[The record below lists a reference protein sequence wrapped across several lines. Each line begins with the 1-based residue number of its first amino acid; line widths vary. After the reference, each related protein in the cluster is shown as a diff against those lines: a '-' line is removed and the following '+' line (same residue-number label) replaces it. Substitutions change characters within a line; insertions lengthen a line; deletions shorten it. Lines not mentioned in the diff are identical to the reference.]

1 MKRETTPQKINC
13 QLSTRVLVTQEIIF
27 YQGKSVFGGIAIGKV
42 CVYHKEEQQVKR
54 TRVDDVDGEIARF
67 HQAKDVA
74 ADQLGK
80 LYDKAVKEV
89 GEASAAIFEVHQMML
104 EDLDYVES
112 IENIISRPFSL
123 PWTMSIC
130 GDVRRM

>member
-1 MKRETTPQKINC
+1 M
-13 QLSTRVLVTQEIIF
+13 
-27 YQGKSVFGGIAIGKV
+27 
-42 CVYHKEEQQVKR
+42 
-54 TRVDDVDGEIARF
+54 DGEIARF

-112 IENIISRPFSL
+112 IENIIKTQSVNAEFAVAETVAISRPFSL